1 MIDIVEIKPHTAEGK
16 IINNNVLSI
25 FLAGTIDMGD
35 SEDWQHNVKLRF
47 EEFAKKNKDKVTKES
62 SIHLYNPRR
71 LESWGNDKDE
81 MEYQVNWELDH
92 LEKANIIL
100 MNLLPNSKSPISLL
114 ELGLFARSKKL
125 FIICPPEFYR
135 YDNVRIMAERYKIKL
150 YNNIDEF
157 FNKEMQW

>member
-1 MIDIVEIKPHTAEGK
+1 MIDIVEIKPHTAEDK

-25 FLAGTIDMGD
+25 FLAGTIDMSD
-35 SEDWQHNVKLRF
+35 SEDWQHDVKLRF

-92 LEKANIIL
+92 LEKANIVL
-100 MNLLPNSKSPISLL
+100 MNVLHNS
-114 ELGLFARSKKL
+114 
-125 FIICPPEFYR
+125 
-135 YDNVRIMAERYKIKL
+135 
-150 YNNIDEF
+150 
-157 FNKEMQW
+157 

>member
-16 IINNNVLSI
+16 VINNNVLSI

-35 SEDWQHNVKLRF
+35 SEDWQHDVKLRF

-71 LESWGNDKDE
+71 VESWGDDKDE

-125 FIICPPEFYR
+125 FVICPPEIVY
-135 YDNVRIMAERYKIKL
+135 YLPTRILSI
-150 YNNIDEF
+150 
-157 FNKEMQW
+157 